1 MMSPA
6 MSGDRRRRSSSLL
19 LGGALAAA
27 LATYSGLNVAFSM
40 GGNAAGR
47 REFLASSAAA
57 AGLTAATAP
66 SLAAE
71 LPFLGRQ
78 RGPFEM
84 DPKEAVI
91 VADSTTENIKAARKK
106 VQDLQDQAEDALAKL
121 EKDEQTDLAYM
132 FDQFGI
138 ADLREATNQI
148 NNLMDSQSAAG
159 TQRLQRLMIQDKY
172 RFEDD
177 LPFPTDK
184 TGKPLA
190 RGPKR
195 AQRMKNALVDYIN
208 NSKELLKFF

>member
-1 MMSPA
+1 MNTA
-6 MSGDRRRRSSSLL
+6 CRTRRSSTL
-19 LGGALAAA
+19 LGGAVA
-27 LATYSGLNVAFSM
+27 LTVATYSALNVAFSLLP
-40 GGNAAGR
+40 GQQGEAAGR
-47 REFLASSAAA
+47 RQFLANSAAVA
-57 AGLTAATAP
+57 AATAASAP
-66 SLAAE
+66 ALAAE

-91 VADSTTENIKAARKK
+91 VADATTDAVKAARAK
-106 VQDLQDQAEDALAKL
+106 VQALQDQAEDAVAKL
-121 EKDEQTDLAYM
+121 EKDEQTDLSYM

-138 ADLREATNQI
+138 ADLREATNSI

-195 AQRMKNALVDYIN
+195 AQRMKNALVDYIQ